1 MPERAQNSISPWYRR
16 KPNSEGVIMAT
27 KKMAWAA
34 FPGKSAAFTYD
45 GVKLQKAW
53 DALHTGDGE
62 PYPDVKRS
70 EALLKA
76 AGKAAPPLN
85 AEQLS
90 ERLQDAWRA
99 FHAGDFQQ
107 AFELGSSLGPIGA
120 SVACKALGIHTTYL
134 VKKPEDRLERFEQV
148 AELAE
153 QAISVLP
160 KEANSHYRMAFG
172 NGRYSQGI
180 SITKALKLGIATK
193 VKHALDTC
201 LKLNPKHAEAHLA
214 SALWHAE
221 IIGKVGAMI
230 GGLTYGAKRKL
241 AEEHMK
247 TALKLAPKMPI
258 VHVENAQ
265 MLLLLDEDNE
275 QEAADAFERA
285 TLLKPMDA
293 MDYLDARFAQEQI
306 S

>member
-1 MPERAQNSISPWYRR
+1 
-16 KPNSEGVIMAT
+16 MAT
-27 KKMAWAA
+27 KKAAWTA
-34 FPGKSAAFTYD
+34 FPGKSAAFAYD

-53 DALHTGDGE
+53 NALHTGDCE
-62 PYPDVKRS
+62 PYPDLKRA
-70 EALLKA
+70 ETLLKA
-76 AGKAAPPLN
+76 AGMQAPALDAAQL
-85 AEQLS
+85 AEQ
-90 ERLQDAWRA
+90 LQDAWRA
-99 FHAGDFQQ
+99 FHAGEFQQ
-107 AFELGSSLGPIGA
+107 AYELGVHLGPIGA

-148 AELAE
+148 AALAE
-153 QAISVLP
+153 QAMAVLP

-180 SITKALKLGIATK
+180 SITKALKLGIASK
-193 VKHALDTC
+193 VKQALDTC

-221 IIGKVGAMI
+221 ILGKVGAMI

-247 TALKLAPKMPI
+247 TALKLAPNMPI
-258 VHVENAQ
+258 VHAEHAQ

>member
-1 MPERAQNSISPWYRR
+1 
-16 KPNSEGVIMAT
+16 MAT
-27 KKMAWAA
+27 KKTAWAA
-34 FPGKSAAFTYD
+34 FPGKAAAFVYD
-45 GVKLQKAW
+45 GVKLHKAW
-53 DALHTGDGE
+53 DALHAGDGE
-62 PYPDVKRS
+62 PYPDEKRT

-76 AGKAAPPLN
+76 AGKQAPALN
-85 AEQLS
+85 AAQLA
-90 ERLQDAWRA
+90 EHLQDAWRA
-99 FHAGDFQQ
+99 FHAGEFQQ
-107 AFELGSSLGPIGA
+107 AYEVGTSLGPVGA

-134 VKKPEDRLERFEQV
+134 VKKPDERLERFQQTG
-148 AELAE
+148 ELGD
-153 QAISVLP
+153 QAMLALP

-172 NGRYSQGI
+172 YGRYSQGI
-180 SITKALKLGIATK
+180 SITKALKMGIATK

-214 SALWHAE
+214 CALWHAE
-221 IIGKVGAMI
+221 IISKVGAMI

-247 TALKLAPKMPI
+247 AALKLAPKMPI
-258 VHVENAQ
+258 VHVEHAQ

-285 TLLKPMDA
+285 TLLKPLDA
-293 MDYLDARFAQEQI
+293 MDFLDARFAQEQI

>member
-1 MPERAQNSISPWYRR
+1 
-16 KPNSEGVIMAT
+16 MAT
-27 KKMAWAA
+27 KKTAWAA
-34 FPGKSAAFTYD
+34 FPGKAAAFIYD
-45 GVKLQKAW
+45 GAKLHKAW
-53 DALHTGDGE
+53 DALHAGDGE
-62 PYPDVKRS
+62 PYPDEKRA

-76 AGKAAPPLN
+76 AGKQAPALN
-85 AEQLS
+85 AAQLA
-90 ERLQDAWRA
+90 EHLQDAWRA
-99 FHAGDFQQ
+99 FHAGEFQQ
-107 AFELGSSLGPIGA
+107 AYELGTSLGPVGA

-134 VKKPEDRLERFEQV
+134 VKKPDDQLERFQQTG
-148 AELAE
+148 ELGD
-153 QAISVLP
+153 QAMLALP

-180 SITKALKLGIATK
+180 SITKALKMGIATK
-193 VKHALDTC
+193 VKNALDTC

-221 IIGKVGAMI
+221 IISKVGAMI

-247 TALKLAPKMPI
+247 AALKLAPKMPI
-258 VHVENAQ
+258 VHVEHAQ

-285 TLLKPMDA
+285 TLLNPLDA
-293 MDYLDARFAQEQI
+293 MDFLDARFAQEQI

>member
-1 MPERAQNSISPWYRR
+1 
-16 KPNSEGVIMAT
+16 MAT
-27 KKMAWAA
+27 KKTAWAA
-34 FPGKSAAFTYD
+34 FPGKSAAFVYD
-45 GVKLQKAW
+45 GSKLQKAW
-53 DALHTGDGE
+53 DALHAGDGE
-62 PYPDVKRS
+62 PYPDVKRA

-76 AGKAAPPLN
+76 AGKSAPALD
-85 AEQLS
+85 AGQLA

-99 FHAGDFQQ
+99 FHAG
-107 AFELGSSLGPIGA
+107 
-120 SVACKALGIHTTYL
+120 IHTTYL
-134 VKKPEDRLERFEQV
+134 VKKPDERLERFQLTG
-148 AELAE
+148 ELGD
-153 QAISVLP
+153 QAMHALP

-172 NGRYSQGI
+172 YGRYSQGI
-180 SITKALKLGIATK
+180 SITKALKMGIATK
-193 VKHALDTC
+193 VKHALDTT

-241 AEEHMK
+241 AEDHMK
-247 TALKLAPKMPI
+247 SALKLAPKMPI
-258 VHVENAQ
+258 VHVEHAQ

-285 TLLKPMDA
+285 TLLKPLDA
-293 MDYLDARFAQEQI
+293 MDFLDARFAQEQI

>member
-1 MPERAQNSISPWYRR
+1 
-16 KPNSEGVIMAT
+16 MAT
-27 KKMAWAA
+27 KKAAWAA

-45 GVKLQKAW
+45 GAKLQKAW
-53 DALHTGDGE
+53 DALHAGDGE
-62 PYPDVKRS
+62 PYPDVKRA

-76 AGKAAPPLN
+76 AGKATPALD
-85 AEQLS
+85 AEQLA

-99 FHAGDFQQ
+99 FHAGEFQQ
-107 AFELGSSLGPIGA
+107 AFELGSSLGPVGA

-134 VKKPEDRLERFEQV
+134 VKKPEDRLERFQQV

-153 QAISVLP
+153 QAMAALP

-180 SITKALKLGIATK
+180 SIAKALKMGIATK

-221 IIGKVGAMI
+221 ILGKVGAMI

-293 MDYLDARFAQEQI
+293 MDYLDARFAQDQI